1 MTVGCDG
8 PKEAKSLTCW
18 KSKLKDNVDKGF
30 FPMAMANK
38 QVKLLRDQYIPKGN
52 KKEKSPKVRYR
63 SCDKNRQK
71 AILTGLPIFLGE
83 RVAAH
88 TQATTAWHSIS
99 CESFKNIYSFEHYTL
114 LEDFR
119 NKKNEYHF

>member
-88 TQATTAWHSIS
+88 TQATLA
-99 CESFKNIYSFEHYTL
+99 
-114 LEDFR
+114 
-119 NKKNEYHF
+119 